1 MAPVRFALALVGAFV
16 DEGQRRAIASLRTG
30 DWRSTR
36 HEIFGEPMATI
47 ENWYWNL

>member
-30 DWRSTR
+30 DWRSTWR
-36 HEIFGEPMATI
+36 EIFDVRIATI
-47 ENWYWNL
+47 ENWYWHL